1 MTSSSAV
8 SVSWRNQ
15 GNNFYK
21 KVVDG
26 LAPVVARK
34 NLQDAMNAYY
44 RAENYAETDDERASA
59 QKNFGMAAFKMAQV
73 CSASDDTSQV
83 EFYFKEAMKYFS
95 NAEKYGRRDKNGDW
109 LLGLQTM
116 SLQCWMSIQDTID
129 NDIEDHIKKYH
140 IYVEDILGDDNKANA
155 YYELTEFYLNL
166 AVQKVLGKDYR
177 TALSLLKDCYF
188 PVCEGIRFAQTKS
201 IRESIE
207 MLQEDVRI
215 QTCIAE
221 SLQALNIA
229 DDLFVVVVSEEENI
243 NFDVI
248 WDIIDWYR
256 KVINLTRENDIEME
270 AIAHCRIGKVYDKI
284 LKLKD
289 RARQYYTKCI
299 ELANTLI
306 PRTVYDEEWY
316 RLATSILQQYQQED
330 LQKEEEKKR
339 QERQAIKD
347 RLKDKLDE
355 MNTKFADSSK
365 ADFLR
370 YVYKTFPPKNKKH
383 TLGEIPEQPEPNDLK
398 KLYQKAVVHYHPDKI
413 DVNVHGIEWKVM
425 SEEIVKVLTS
435 HYEYFKQCD

>member
-1 MTSSSAV
+1 MTSSSAA

-15 GNNFYK
+15 GNGFYK

-26 LAPVVARK
+26 IAPVVAIK

-44 RAENYAETDDERASA
+44 RAENCAETDDERASA
-59 QKNFGMAAFKMAQV
+59 QKNYGMAAFKMAQV
-73 CSASDDTSQV
+73 SSASDDTSQV
-83 EFYFKEAMKYFS
+83 EFYYKQAMKYFS
-95 NAEKYGRRDKNGDW
+95 NAEKYGRRDKSSDW

-116 SLQCWMSIQDTID
+116 SLQCWMSIQDTITGD
-129 NDIEDHIKKYH
+129 LEDHIKKYH
-140 IYVEDILGDDNKANA
+140 MYVENILGGDNKATA
-155 YYELTEFYLNL
+155 YYKLTEFYLNL
-166 AVQKVLGKDYR
+166 AAQRVFEKDFR

-201 IRESIE
+201 VTESIE
-207 MLQEDVRI
+207 NLQEDVRI
-215 QTCIAE
+215 QTCVAE

-229 DDLFVVVVSEEENI
+229 DDLFVVVVSEEENV
-243 NFDVI
+243 NFDVV

-256 KVINLTRENDIEME
+256 KAINLTHGNDIEME
-270 AIAHCRIGKVYDKI
+270 AIAHGRIGKIYDKI

-289 RARQYYTKCI
+289 RARLYYTQCI

-306 PRTVYDEEWY
+306 PRTVYEEEWY
-316 RLATSILQQYQQED
+316 RLATNTLQRYQQED
-330 LQKEEEKKR
+330 LLKEEER
-339 QERQAIKD
+339 RREERQGIKD
-347 RLKDKLDE
+347 KLKDKLDE
-355 MNTKFADSSK
+355 MNKKFADSSK

-383 TLGEIPEQPEPNDLK
+383 TLGEIPKQPEINDLK
-398 KLYQKAVVHYHPDKI
+398 KLYQRAVVHYHPDKI
-413 DVNVHGIEWKVM
+413 DVSVHGMEWKVM